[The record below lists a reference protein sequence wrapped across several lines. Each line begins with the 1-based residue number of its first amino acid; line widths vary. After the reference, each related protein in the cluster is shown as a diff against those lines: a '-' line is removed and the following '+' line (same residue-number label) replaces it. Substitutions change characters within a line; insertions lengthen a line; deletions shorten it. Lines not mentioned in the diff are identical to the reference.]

1 MKTFPASQLIINA
14 DGSAFHLH
22 LKPEFLADKVI
33 LVGDQDRVNIVAS
46 FFDEGS
52 IECDVQS
59 REFHTITGK
68 FHGKRISCI
77 STGIGTDNC
86 DIVMNE
92 IDALAN
98 IDFATRTEKAEKRS
112 LDIVRIGTCGGMQE
126 DIPLGTFLVSQK
138 SIGFDGVLAFY
149 HDRDKIS
156 DLGFEKAFV
165 DFVGYPKK
173 AAVPYVVAANPELVD
188 RIAKDDMM
196 RGCTIA
202 SNGFYGP
209 QGRVLRVDLAVSD
222 INEKITDF
230 RYEGQRITN
239 YEMEGSCIAGLALH
253 MGHRAMTVC
262 CVIAQRKIEAA
273 NTDYKPRIKELIKTV
288 LDKIFSSHPSIMGVD
303 DRSVDRVKN
312 TAFLL
317 SSEKESN
324 PDFMFFISESKV
336 PIISINN
343 CFAVSTSAISIISS
357 HLSIND

>member
-22 LKPEFLADKVI
+22 LQPQFLADKII
-33 LVGDQDRVNIVAS
+33 LVGDQNRVNMVAS

-59 REFHTITGK
+59 REFHTITGRY
-68 FHGKRISCI
+68 HGKRISCI

-112 LDIVRIGTCGGMQE
+112 LEIVRVGTCGGMQE
-126 DIPLGTFLVSQK
+126 DIPLGTFLVSEK

-149 HDRDKIS
+149 EGRDEVS
-156 DLGFEKAFV
+156 DLGFENALV
-165 DFVGYPKK
+165 DFIHYPAK
-173 AAVPYVVAANPELVD
+173 AARPYVVAANKDLVN
-188 RIAKDDMM
+188 RIAGDDMM

-202 SNGFYGP
+202 ANGFYGP
-209 QGRVLRVDLAVSD
+209 QGRVLRVGLAVPD
-222 INEKITDF
+222 INERITDF

-262 CVIAQRKIEAA
+262 CVIAQRKAEAA
-273 NTDYKPRIKELIKTV
+273 NTDYKPRIKQLVQTV
-288 LDKIFSSHPSIMGVD
+288 LERI
-303 DRSVDRVKN
+303 
-312 TAFLL
+312 
-317 SSEKESN
+317 
-324 PDFMFFISESKV
+324 
-336 PIISINN
+336 
-343 CFAVSTSAISIISS
+343 
-357 HLSIND
+357 

>member
-1 MKTFPASQLIINA
+1 MKKTFPASQLIINA

-22 LKPEFLADKVI
+22 LQPQFLADKII
-33 LVGDQDRVNIVAS
+33 LVGDQNRVNMVAS

-59 REFHTITGK
+59 REFHTITGRY
-68 FHGKRISCI
+68 HGKRISCI

-112 LDIVRIGTCGGMQE
+112 LEIVRVGTCGGMQE
-126 DIPLGTFLVSQK
+126 DIPLGTFLVSEK

-149 HDRDKIS
+149 EGRDEVC
-156 DLGFEKAFV
+156 DLGFENALV
-165 DFVGYPKK
+165 DFIHYPAK
-173 AAVPYVVAANPELVD
+173 AARPYVVAANKDLVN
-188 RIAKDDMM
+188 RIAGDDMM

-202 SNGFYGP
+202 ANGFYGP
-209 QGRVLRVDLAVSD
+209 QGRVLRVGLAVPD
-222 INEKITDF
+222 INERISDF

-262 CVIAQRKIEAA
+262 CVIAQRKAEAA
-273 NTDYKPRIKELIKTV
+273 NTDYKPRIKQLVQTV
-288 LDKIFSSHPSIMGVD
+288 LERI
-303 DRSVDRVKN
+303 
-312 TAFLL
+312 
-317 SSEKESN
+317 
-324 PDFMFFISESKV
+324 
-336 PIISINN
+336 
-343 CFAVSTSAISIISS
+343 
-357 HLSIND
+357 

>member
-22 LKPEFLADKVI
+22 LQPQFLADKII
-33 LVGDQDRVNIVAS
+33 LVGDQNRVDIVAS

-59 REFHTITGK
+59 REFHTITGRYQ
-68 FHGKRISCI
+68 GKRISCI

-98 IDFATRTEKAEKRS
+98 IDFATRTEKTEKRS
-112 LDIVRIGTCGGMQE
+112 LEIVRVGTCGGMQE
-126 DIPLGTFLVSQK
+126 DIPLGTFLVSEK

-149 HDRDKIS
+149 EGRDEVC
-156 DLGFEKAFV
+156 DLGFENALV
-165 DFVGYPKK
+165 DFIQYPAK
-173 AAVPYVVAANPELVD
+173 AARPYVVAANKDLVN
-188 RIAKDDMM
+188 RIAGNDMM

-202 SNGFYGP
+202 ANGFYGP
-209 QGRVLRVDLAVSD
+209 QGRVLRVGLAVPD
-222 INEKITDF
+222 INERISDF

-262 CVIAQRKIEAA
+262 CVIAQRKAEAA
-273 NTDYKPRIKELIKTV
+273 NTDYKPRIKQLIQTV
-288 LDKIFSSHPSIMGVD
+288 LERI
-303 DRSVDRVKN
+303 
-312 TAFLL
+312 
-317 SSEKESN
+317 
-324 PDFMFFISESKV
+324 
-336 PIISINN
+336 
-343 CFAVSTSAISIISS
+343 
-357 HLSIND
+357 

>member
-22 LKPEFLADKVI
+22 LQPQYLADKII

-59 REFHTITGK
+59 REFHTITGRYK
-68 FHGKRISCI
+68 GKRISCI

-98 IDFATRTEKAEKRS
+98 IDFATRTEKEEKRS
-112 LDIVRIGTCGGMQE
+112 LEIVRIGTCGGMQE
-126 DIPLGTFLVSQK
+126 DIPLGTFLVSEK

-149 HDRDKIS
+149 ERRDEVC
-156 DLGFEKAFV
+156 DLGFEDALAEYIH
-165 DFVGYPKK
+165 YPAK
-173 AAVPYVVAANPELVD
+173 AARPYVVAANKELVN
-188 RIAKDDMM
+188 RIAGTDMI

-202 SNGFYGP
+202 ANGFYGP
-209 QGRVLRVDLAVSD
+209 QGRVLRVPIAVPD
-222 INEKITDF
+222 INERITDF

-253 MGHRAMTVC
+253 MGHKAMTVC
-262 CVIAQRKIEAA
+262 CVIAQRKAEAT
-273 NTDYKPRIKELIKTV
+273 NTDYKPRIKELIQTV
-288 LDKIFSSHPSIMGVD
+288 LE
-303 DRSVDRVKN
+303 R
-312 TAFLL
+312 L
-317 SSEKESN
+317 
-324 PDFMFFISESKV
+324 
-336 PIISINN
+336 
-343 CFAVSTSAISIISS
+343 
-357 HLSIND
+357 

>member
-1 MKTFPASQLIINA
+1 MSKIFPASQLIINE

-33 LVGDQDRVNIVAS
+33 LVGDQDRVTMVAS

-68 FHGKRISCI
+68 YKGKRISCI

-98 IDFATRTEKAEKRS
+98 IDFTTREEKTTKRS
-112 LDIVRIGTCGGMQE
+112 LEIVRVGTTGAMQE

-149 HDRDKIS
+149 EGRDRIA

-165 DFVGYPKK
+165 DYIHYPEK
-173 AAVPYVVAANPELVD
+173 AARPYVVAADPELVE
-188 RIAKDDMM
+188 RIAGTDMA

-202 SNGFYGP
+202 ANGFYGP
-209 QGRVLRVDLAVSD
+209 QGRVLRCPIAVPD
-222 INEKITDF
+222 INDRISSF
-230 RYEGQRITN
+230 RYEGQRVTN
-239 YEMEGSCIAGLALH
+239 YEMEGSCIAGMSLL
-253 MGHRAMTVC
+253 MGHKAMTVC
-262 CVIAQRKIEAA
+262 CVIAQRKAEAT
-273 NTDYKPRIKELIKTV
+273 NTDYKPRIKQLVQTV
-288 LDKIFSSHPSIMGVD
+288 LERI
-303 DRSVDRVKN
+303 
-312 TAFLL
+312 
-317 SSEKESN
+317 
-324 PDFMFFISESKV
+324 
-336 PIISINN
+336 
-343 CFAVSTSAISIISS
+343 
-357 HLSIND
+357 

>member
-22 LKPEFLADKVI
+22 LQPQFLADKII
-33 LVGDQDRVNIVAS
+33 LVGDQNRVNMVAS

-59 REFHTITGK
+59 REFHTITGRYK
-68 FHGKRISCI
+68 GKRISCI

-112 LDIVRIGTCGGMQE
+112 LEIVRIGTCGGMQE
-126 DIPLGTFLVSQK
+126 DIPLGTFLVSEK

-149 HDRDKIS
+149 EGRDEVC
-156 DLGFEKAFV
+156 DLGFENALV
-165 DFVGYPKK
+165 DYIHYPAK
-173 AAVPYVVAANPELVD
+173 AARPYVVAANKDLVN
-188 RIAKDDMM
+188 RIAGTDMM

-202 SNGFYGP
+202 ANGFYGP
-209 QGRVLRVDLAVSD
+209 QGRVLRVGLAVPD
-222 INEKITDF
+222 INERITAF

-239 YEMEGSCIAGLALH
+239 YEMEGSCIAGLSLH

-262 CVIAQRKIEAA
+262 CVIAQRKVEAA
-273 NTDYKPRIKELIKTV
+273 NTDYKPRIKQLVQTV
-288 LDKIFSSHPSIMGVD
+288 LERI
-303 DRSVDRVKN
+303 
-312 TAFLL
+312 
-317 SSEKESN
+317 
-324 PDFMFFISESKV
+324 
-336 PIISINN
+336 
-343 CFAVSTSAISIISS
+343 
-357 HLSIND
+357 

>member
-33 LVGDQDRVNIVAS
+33 LVGDQDRVNMVAS

-68 FHGKRISCI
+68 FQGKRISCI

-92 IDALAN
+92 MDALAN
-98 IDFATRTEKAEKRS
+98 IDFATRTEKAEKRC
-112 LDIVRIGTCGGMQE
+112 LDIVRVGTCGGMQE

-149 HDRDKIS
+149 EDRDKIV

-173 AAVPYVVAANPELVD
+173 AAVPYVVSANPELVD
-188 RIAKDDMM
+188 RIARDDMM

-209 QGRVLRVDLAVSD
+209 QGRVLVWRCRISTRRSRPSATKVSVSPITRWKEAVSPVW
-222 INEKITDF
+222 
-230 RYEGQRITN
+230 R
-239 YEMEGSCIAGLALH
+239 CIWG
-253 MGHRAMTVC
+253 
-262 CVIAQRKIEAA
+262 IE
-273 NTDYKPRIKELIKTV
+273 P
-288 LDKIFSSHPSIMGVD
+288 
-303 DRSVDRVKN
+303 
-312 TAFLL
+312 
-317 SSEKESN
+317 
-324 PDFMFFISESKV
+324 
-336 PIISINN
+336 
-343 CFAVSTSAISIISS
+343 
-357 HLSIND
+357 

>member
-22 LKPEFLADKVI
+22 LQPQFLADKII
-33 LVGDQDRVNIVAS
+33 LVGDQNRVNMVAS

-59 REFHTITGK
+59 REFHTITGRY
-68 FHGKRISCI
+68 HGKRISCI

-112 LDIVRIGTCGGMQE
+112 LEIVRVGTCGGMQE
-126 DIPLGTFLVSQK
+126 DIPLGTFLVSEK

-149 HDRDKIS
+149 EGRDEVC
-156 DLGFEKAFV
+156 DLGFENALV
-165 DFVGYPKK
+165 DFIHYPAK
-173 AAVPYVVAANPELVD
+173 AARPYVVAANKDLVN
-188 RIAKDDMM
+188 RIAGDDMM

-202 SNGFYGP
+202 ANGFYGP
-209 QGRVLRVDLAVSD
+209 QGRVLRVGLAVPD
-222 INEKITDF
+222 INERITDF
-230 RYEGQRITN
+230 RYDGQRITN

-262 CVIAQRKIEAA
+262 CVIAQRKAEAA
-273 NTDYKPRIKELIKTV
+273 NTDYKPRIKQLVQTV
-288 LDKIFSSHPSIMGVD
+288 LERI
-303 DRSVDRVKN
+303 
-312 TAFLL
+312 
-317 SSEKESN
+317 
-324 PDFMFFISESKV
+324 
-336 PIISINN
+336 
-343 CFAVSTSAISIISS
+343 
-357 HLSIND
+357 

>member
-1 MKTFPASQLIINA
+1 MQTRSYLHEVKKHTMKTFPASQLIINA

-22 LKPEFLADKVI
+22 LQPQFLADKII
-33 LVGDQDRVNIVAS
+33 LVGDQNRVNMVAS

-59 REFHTITGK
+59 REFHTITGRY
-68 FHGKRISCI
+68 HGKRISCI

-112 LDIVRIGTCGGMQE
+112 LEIVRVGTCGGMQE
-126 DIPLGTFLVSQK
+126 DIPLGTFLVSEK

-149 HDRDKIS
+149 EGRDEVC
-156 DLGFEKAFV
+156 DLGFENALV
-165 DFVGYPKK
+165 DFIHYPAK
-173 AAVPYVVAANPELVD
+173 AARPYVVAANKDLVN
-188 RIAKDDMM
+188 RIAGNDMM

-202 SNGFYGP
+202 ANGFYGP
-209 QGRVLRVDLAVSD
+209 QGRVLRVGLAVPD
-222 INEKITDF
+222 INERISDF

-262 CVIAQRKIEAA
+262 CVIAQRKAEAA
-273 NTDYKPRIKELIKTV
+273 NTDYKPRIKQLVQTV
-288 LDKIFSSHPSIMGVD
+288 LERI
-303 DRSVDRVKN
+303 
-312 TAFLL
+312 
-317 SSEKESN
+317 
-324 PDFMFFISESKV
+324 
-336 PIISINN
+336 
-343 CFAVSTSAISIISS
+343 
-357 HLSIND
+357 